1 MLRGVLCRGKDQRF
15 FPLVL
20 HRTDDAAEREVDDE
34 VDNAGGTEQDHDVGN
49 IHGAQ
54 TDVGDLVT
62 QQLADAG
69 QQLDGGH
76 V

>member
-54 TDVGDLVT
+54 T
-62 QQLADAG
+62 
-69 QQLDGGH
+69 
-76 V
+76 